1 MIRFTDKDWTLARA
15 WSKSPACTYLN
26 TKMYTQPQS
35 YGWGRSKESNLM
47 LRFHE
52 YKSIDGADNMLSLV
66 TRSLAACVPAAGS
79 DDVILSDE
87 QASGYTLRNV
97 VGGTDGFEPNEL
109 CMQIDAASGAKAD
122 YDDNREVW
130 NDDIVLDDD
139 ILQWNKHTSALCY
152 VVFKLNEATN
162 KWEYIDNT
170 TDIIINLADYGTG
183 YYSVRAAN
191 QRGGLGAA
199 TKAIRYIL
207 QDPYKLEIKKVGD
220 YKEEGVDYGWTTICL
235 PFNAKV
241 PEEVNVYAA
250 TAHGK
255 QTESDKVE
263 DFIMTLTPVEIIDSL
278 KGYIVYGAVGD
289 HYFKS
294 TSRTCDKPTILTG
307 NPTDAAIS
315 STNINCYVLAYKTW
329 GLGFYKYTGAT
340 LAANRGWLPQD
351 MVSKSNQDGLALG
364 RRGISF
370 VISDPTTGLTHPVY
384 TIQSHNEAY
393 YNLNGQRIKTP
404 TQPGIYILR
413 GKGKVIK

>member
-1 MIRFTDKDWTLARA
+1 
-15 WSKSPACTYLN
+15 
-26 TKMYTQPQS
+26 
-35 YGWGRSKESNLM
+35 M

-122 YDDNREVW
+122 YDENREVW

-207 QDPYKLEIKKVGD
+207 QDPYKLEIKTRK
-220 YKEEGVDYGWTTICL
+220 K
-235 PFNAKV
+235 A
-241 PEEVNVYAA
+241 
-250 TAHGK
+250 
-255 QTESDKVE
+255 
-263 DFIMTLTPVEIIDSL
+263 
-278 KGYIVYGAVGD
+278 
-289 HYFKS
+289 
-294 TSRTCDKPTILTG
+294 
-307 NPTDAAIS
+307 
-315 STNINCYVLAYKTW
+315 
-329 GLGFYKYTGAT
+329 
-340 LAANRGWLPQD
+340 
-351 MVSKSNQDGLALG
+351 
-364 RRGISF
+364 
-370 VISDPTTGLTHPVY
+370 
-384 TIQSHNEAY
+384 
-393 YNLNGQRIKTP
+393 
-404 TQPGIYILR
+404 
-413 GKGKVIK
+413 